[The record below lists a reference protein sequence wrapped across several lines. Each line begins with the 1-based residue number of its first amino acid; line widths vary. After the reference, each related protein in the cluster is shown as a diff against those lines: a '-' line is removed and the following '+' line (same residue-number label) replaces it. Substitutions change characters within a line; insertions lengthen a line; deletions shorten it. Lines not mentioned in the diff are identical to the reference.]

1 MFKRFKEWKSDL
13 KYANRY
19 YSLSNKERHKLTR
32 AFGKHLDNVRTEA
45 EKLQA
50 SEDYATHV
58 LGMKKLMAVRRL
70 SERYERSMRYVILM
84 ELWDD
89 RLTFIKLTF
98 EVKRTEL
105 EKEEPSE

>member
-13 KYANRY
+13 EYANRY

-32 AFGKHLDNVRTEA
+32 AFGKRLDNARAEA

-70 SERYERSMRYVILM
+70 SERYERSIRYVILM

-89 RLTFIKLTF
+89 RLTFIKKTF
-98 EVKRTEL
+98 EAKRAEL
-105 EKEEPSE
+105 EREEPSE